1 MEPPRK
7 PDQIAE
13 IDFDKWEVITQLNV
27 GVELQKIES
36 GDREPFNH
44 MALPYN
50 SYLDLATWMKS
61 VENYIIAAEQYF
73 KDVESSYKKIMET
86 ADEN

>member
-13 IDFDKWEVITQLNV
+13 IDFAKWEVITQLNI
-27 GVELQKIES
+27 GVILEQIEN
-36 GDREPFNH
+36 GDREPLNH

-50 SYLDLATWMKS
+50 YYLDMATFMKA
-61 VENYIIAAEQYF
+61 VENYLIAAEQYF
-73 KDVESSYKKIMET
+73 KDVEGDYNRIQEP
-86 ADEN
+86 EQ